1 MDSKRASKAG
11 AVTFSDA
18 DLKAF
23 WGIGDKLI
31 DELRPKIMAFKAA
44 HPDEWSSFKAQ
55 LATALYNAP
64 ARKKVSKAWGVE
76 PVPPE
81 FQ

>member
-31 DELRPKIMAFKAA
+31 DELRPKIIC
-44 HPDEWSSFKAQ
+44 SS
-55 LATALYNAP
+55 
-64 ARKKVSKAWGVE
+64 RKIFFYHTLS
-76 PVPPE
+76 
-81 FQ
+81 